1 MKLNKL
7 LLLLLI
13 LPLCAFS
20 SLHKYYISV
29 TQIEYIEEKAS
40 VQIISRIFID
50 DFERLLRERYDDGIT
65 LAGENE
71 SPEADAYIGRYL
83 SDKLKI
89 HINGADMQ
97 LKFIGKAYEADVM
110 KCYLEIEGVQ
120 SIQTFGI
127 TNRILFDV
135 FEDQQNIIKTK
146 INSKQKSFI
155 LYPQKDYYMLKFE
168 K

>member
-29 TQIEYIEEKAS
+29 TQVEFVEEKQS

-50 DFERLLRERYDDGIT
+50 DFELLLRERYDEGIT

-71 SPEADAYIGRYL
+71 TPTADTYITKYL
-83 SDKLKI
+83 KDKINIK
-89 HINGADMQ
+89 INGVDMT
-97 LKFIGKAYEADVM
+97 LKFIGKTYEADIM
-110 KCYLEIEGVQ
+110 KCYLEIEGVRAVK
-120 SIQTFGI
+120 TFEMS
-127 TNRILFDV
+127 NKVLFDL
-135 FEDQQNIIKTK
+135 FSDQQNIVKTK

-155 LYPQKDYYMLKFE
+155 LYAQKDSNMLKF
-168 K
+168 

>member
-7 LLLLLI
+7 LLLLLM

-50 DFERLLRERYDDGIT
+50 DFERLLRERYDDSIT
-65 LAGENE
+65 LAGKNE
-71 SPEADAYIGRYL
+71 SPEADAYIARYL

-120 SIQTFGI
+120 SIKSLGI
-127 TNRILFDV
+127 TNNVLFDV

-155 LYPQKDYYMLKFE
+155 LYPQKDYYMLKF
-168 K
+168 